1 MTIPIEAWHVLL
13 VILGGAGWLYVNHL
27 KPVAKWRAEK
37 DLEIAKITLRV
48 EAAEKDLAKGD
59 ATFDR
64 LEALLRKHEEDAKR
78 QTAKIIERLAS
89 IETILKERSMV
100 LPG

>member
-27 KPVAKWRAEK
+27 KPVSRWRGEK
-37 DLEIAKITLRV
+37 DLEIAKITTRL
-48 EAAEKDLAKGD
+48 EQAEKELAKGD
-59 ATFDR
+59 AAFDR
-64 LEALLRKHEEDAKR
+64 LETLLRQHEAEAR
-78 QTAKIIERLAS
+78 AQTAKIIERLAS

-100 LPG
+100 LQD